1 MANVKHSGL
10 TGTDLHE
17 PKGVAAAGLG
27 QAYVSDNA
35 GSGSWKQIA
44 TDEDATE
51 TTMEPKGITAAS
63 EFQVYQRGATAA
75 GSWVDPHTIAERTY
89 ISLSPTTADQVLA
102 IGTDPVEFVGLYTS
116 DISSS
121 NISYNDTTKE
131 ITYTGD
137 QTIIVQL
144 GYSLS
149 SSASATAT
157 IRFYARK
164 STDGG
169 STYVDIPGAATE
181 RKFPLND
188 VGSVSATA
196 VVSLSTDDKI
206 QMWKDSDSAINLTVA
221 ESCINLLG
229 GSS

>member
-27 QAYVSDNA
+27 QAYISDNA

-51 TTMEPKGITAAS
+51 TTMEPKGISTAS
-63 EFQVYQRGATAA
+63 RFQVYQRGATAA
-75 GSWVDPHTIAERTY
+75 GTWVDPDTLAERTY
-89 ISLSPTTADQVLA
+89 ISISPTTADQVLA
-102 IGTDPVEFVGLYTS
+102 VGTAPVAFIGLYTS

-121 NISYNDTTKE
+121 NIGYNDTTKE

-137 QTIIVQL
+137 QTIVVQL

-149 SSASATAT
+149 GSTSAAAT
-157 IRFYARK
+157 IKFYARK

-188 VGSVSATA
+188 VGNIGATA
-196 VVSLSTDDKI
+196 IVSLDTDDKI
-206 QMWKDSDSAINLTVA
+206 QMWKDSDAAINLTVV